1 MIKEYYNFIK
11 RYLNLI
17 QIKKKHI
24 YITIITAVLYKSF
37 SLALPFIGAM
47 IIKYISIGNFN
58 MSYISLL
65 IFAVVYLLYNVSLMA
80 NYKLYGFNMKN
91 SYYSM
96 QTRILNKLLTVDD
109 GFTRKIPKGRLMNSI
124 NKEVIDIGDA
134 VDQISEFLTTIIQIV
149 GLFAIVV
156 SYNVYLALIFLIYA
170 FVYIKVSVLADRN
183 VILFHQKVK
192 HDDDFYSSLLSQM
205 LSGLQEIKTFD
216 MFSKMDTKLKRIQ
229 KSFSKNYL
237 TKRHSITLRDNDI
250 RFITHLC
257 RIILYF
263 FLIFL
268 MMKEKITIDVL
279 VLIISY
285 HEYLVD
291 YLDDFLKSA
300 FAIREVDN
308 AVTRINDI
316 LNYKCI
322 DNMLYGDNP
331 KDDIVGKVEF
341 RDVVFSIGDKKIL
354 NKFNL
359 KVKPNTVTAIVGES
373 GSGKTSIINLLLRL
387 YKVNEGK
394 ILIDDIDIYDY
405 TKEVYSSNVSV
416 VNQKPF
422 IFNMSIK
429 KNLDFVDKNIERQI
443 EACKRVGIHDFIM
456 SLPKNYHTV
465 LRENANNISGGQKQL
480 ISIARTLLSTSEV
493 LLLDDISTSLDPDTA
508 KMIPKLLKELKKDHT
523 IIMVTKKPELMK
535 VADRIIVL
543 GKGRVVG
550 DGKHNDLIK
559 TNITYQLLNARKSPS
574 RIGGFTND

>member
-11 RYLNLI
+11 RYLSLI
-17 QIKKKHI
+17 QIQKKYI

-37 SLALPFIGAM
+37 SLCLPFVGAM

-58 MSYISLL
+58 MSYISLG
-65 IFAVVYLLYNVSLMA
+65 IFVIVYLLYNVALMA
-80 NYKLYGFNMKN
+80 NYKIYGFNMKN

-96 QTRILNKLLTVDD
+96 QDRILKKLLSVDE
-109 GFTRKIPKGRLMNSI
+109 GFTRKISKGRLMNSI

-134 VDQISEFLTTIIQIV
+134 VDQISEFLTTIIQVV
-149 GLFAIVV
+149 GLFAIVI
-156 SYNVYLALIFLIYA
+156 SYNVYLALIFLAYSYI
-170 FVYIKVSVLADRN
+170 YIKVRVLADRN
-183 VILFHQKVK
+183 AILFHQKVK
-192 HDDDFYSSLLSQM
+192 CDDDNYSSLLSQM

-216 MFSKMDTKLKRIQ
+216 MFSKMEKKLKRTQ

-237 TKRHSITLRDNDI
+237 TKRHFVTLRDNDI

-263 FLIFL
+263 LLVI
-268 MMKEKITIDVL
+268 MMIEEKITIDVL
-279 VLIISY
+279 VLMISY
-285 HEYLVD
+285 HENLVY
-291 YLDDFLKSA
+291 YLDDFLDSA
-300 FAIREVDN
+300 FKIREVDN
-308 AVTRINDI
+308 AVTRVNDI
-316 LNYKCI
+316 LKYKCSE
-322 DNMLYGDNP
+322 NVLYGNNP
-331 KDDIVGKVEF
+331 KDDIVGKIEF
-341 RDVVFSIGDKKIL
+341 RDVVFSIGDRKIL

-387 YKVNEGK
+387 YKVDSGK

-405 TKEVYSSNVSV
+405 TKEVYSTNVSV

-429 KNLDFVDKNIERQI
+429 KNLDFVDKNIEHQI
-443 EACKRVGIHDFIM
+443 DACKRVGIHDFIM

-535 VADRIIVL
+535 VSDRIIVL

-550 DGKHNDLIK
+550 DGRHNELIK

-574 RIGGFTND
+574 RIGGFSND